1 MDLQA
6 LDKRIANEDVPL
18 TVSSSSD
25 HLVVEGEMALE
36 ARAKAWYAIQ
46 FEEIVESLVAAIRPH
61 LRSTHTVAFV
71 RSIVHGHLTGIV
83 SAIFTPPIVPL
94 FIRGVGLE
102 IAEFCRGTPA
112 ALTDYR
118 LALLR
123 CVVSDMP
130 IDLIDIVAPRFEP
143 VLTEIIWGY
152 AVTGAELER
161 ARDAIAPRPAA
172 SEYGLDASWYEALF
186 DQAPAAIAI
195 FDSSM
200 GRLLAGNRQIEEMFG
215 YTLGEFD
222 AVPNEDVLGPES
234 PDGDH
239 DVAVELT
246 AGLISHFRRIGAF
259 RHKAGHM
266 VWFDVTAWLVRDAN
280 DMPVYIAYAYT
291 PHNTGEGVEQHWQ
304 RADRRF
310 RYLAQLSSDPT
321 FIVGVDG
328 VIRYA
333 SPATER
339 SLGIEPDLAVGTAFR
354 DLVVEAD
361 WSRIIDFRAELE
373 AWPRQ
378 TKRTEIRLA
387 RRDGQ
392 WRWFELTG
400 ANLLDVPDVE
410 GFSMQA
416 RDITDR
422 KRIESLLAEQAMMDP
437 LTGLLNRRGI
447 LEQIELGI
455 LRSKVS
461 KVRIAVLYVDLDNF
475 KTVNDRFGHQSG
487 DDVLMEIG
495 RRLTNVLDGTSVGG
509 RIGGDEFVVLIE
521 EATRERVVAISAEIG
536 TQLTK
541 PMELGL
547 HEHQVGASI
556 GVAISAPG
564 RETSESLIRAADA
577 ALYRA
582 KASRDG
588 VPVITEEQEIDTESN
603 NLR

>member
-6 LDKRIANEDVPL
+6 LDKRIANEEAPL
-18 TVSSSSD
+18 ALASSSHQS
-25 HLVVEGEMALE
+25 VVKDDASFEER
-36 ARAKAWYAIQ
+36 ARAWYAIQ
-46 FEEIVESLVAAIRPH
+46 FEEIVDGLVAAIRPH
-61 LRSTHTVAFV
+61 LRSKHTVAFV
-71 RSIVHGHLTGIV
+71 RSIVHGHLRGIV
-83 SAIFTPPIVPL
+83 SAIFSPPIVPL

-102 IAEFCRGTPA
+102 IAEFCKGTSA

-123 CVVSDMP
+123 CVVGDMP
-130 IDLIDIVAPRFEP
+130 VDLIDVVAPRFEP
-143 VLTEIIWGY
+143 VLTEIVWGY
-152 AVTGAELER
+152 AVTGAGLER
-161 ARDAIAPRPAA
+161 ARDAIAPAPVE
-172 SEYGLDASWYEALF
+172 SPYGLESSWYEALF

-195 FDSSM
+195 FDSSI
-200 GRLLAGNRQIEEMFG
+200 GKLLAGNRQIEEMFG
-215 YTLGEFD
+215 YTLAEFD
-222 AVPNEDVLGPES
+222 AVPNEDILGPES

-246 AGLISHFRRIGAF
+246 AGLISHFRRVGAF
-259 RHKAGHM
+259 RHKDGHM
-266 VWFDVTAWLVRDAN
+266 VWFDVTAWLVRDV
-280 DMPVYIAYAYT
+280 DGKPVYIAYAYT
-291 PHNTGEGVEQHWQ
+291 LQTASDGVEQHWQ

-321 FIVGVDG
+321 FIVGADG
-328 VIRYA
+328 FIRYA

-339 SLGIEPDLAVGTAFR
+339 SLGIEPDSAVGLPFG

-361 WSRIIDFRAELE
+361 CSRIIDFRAELE

-378 TKRTEIRLA
+378 TKRTEIRLS
-387 RRDGQ
+387 RGDGQ

-410 GFSMQA
+410 GFSLQA

-422 KRIESLLAEQAMMDP
+422 KRIEALLAEQAMRDQ

-455 LRSKVS
+455 LRSEVS
-461 KVRIAVLYVDLDNF
+461 GARLAVLYIDLDNF
-475 KTVNDRFGHQSG
+475 KTVNDRFGHQAG
-487 DDVLMEIG
+487 DDVLSAIG
-495 RRLTNVLDGTSVGG
+495 QRLTSILDSASLAG
-509 RIGGDEFVVLIE
+509 RMGGDEFMVLVE
-521 EATRERVVAISAEIG
+521 EATRERAVTIAAEIW

-541 PMELGL
+541 PIEIGL
-547 HEHQVGASI
+547 HEHLVGASI

-588 VPVITEEQEIDTESN
+588 VPVIIGDHAIDTGWHDA
-603 NLR
+603 